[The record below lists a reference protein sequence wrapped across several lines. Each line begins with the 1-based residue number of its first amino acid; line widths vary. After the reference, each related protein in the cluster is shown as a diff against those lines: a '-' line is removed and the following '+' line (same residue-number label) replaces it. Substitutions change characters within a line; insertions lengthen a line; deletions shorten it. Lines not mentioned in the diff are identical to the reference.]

1 MTALVFFLADLRTRM
16 SQNLKQFAPRKGGAM
31 EKRYR
36 LNRPI
41 LALYDQREN
50 RLLRVTLPA
59 GSMLIESVQHS
70 STLLGMVGVYWEGRH
85 YSVAL
90 SDLRQKTD
98 RVQTA

>member
-1 MTALVFFLADLRTRM
+1 MIA
-16 SQNLKQFAPRKGGAM
+16 APREVVPM

-41 LALYDQREN
+41 LALYDKPGGN
-50 RLLRVTLPA
+50 LLRVTLPA

-90 SDLRQKTD
+90 NDLRQKTD
-98 RVQTA
+98 RVQNA

>member
-1 MTALVFFLADLRTRM
+1 
-16 SQNLKQFAPRKGGAM
+16 M

-41 LALYDQREN
+41 LALYDKPGGS
-50 RLLRVTLPA
+50 LLRVILPA
-59 GSMLIESVQHS
+59 GSMLVESAQHS

-90 SDLRQKTD
+90 NDLRQKTD
-98 RVQTA
+98 RVQNA

>member
-1 MTALVFFLADLRTRM
+1 
-16 SQNLKQFAPRKGGAM
+16 M

-41 LALYDQREN
+41 LALYDKPGGN
-50 RLLRVTLPA
+50 LLRVTLPA

-90 SDLRQKTD
+90 NDLRQKTD
-98 RVQTA
+98 RVQNA